1 METLSVSIE
10 KNPDGEFV
18 AQCVSVIEWAGNW
31 DVALETYSG
40 WAVKPGIGDTA
51 MNALVAVLVN
61 HAYNKGWPEEPI
73 NYVDGWGSPNGSFC
87 RQYSSGADRGV
98 FAAMEPL
105 SGRQYSESG
114 NSWHKPIYD
123 EDGNYCGAIG
133 SASFGV

>member
-18 AQCVSVIEWAGNW
+18 AQCVSWIEWAGTW
-31 DVALETYSG
+31 DVELETYSG

-73 NYVDGWGSPNGSFC
+73 NYVDGWG
-87 RQYSSGADRGV
+87 V